1 MNSES
6 RDLYECLGL
15 QRDATD
21 TQIKQQYRKLAFQC
35 HPDKNKTPEA
45 RLQFQ
50 KISEAY
56 DILSQPKKRK
66 VYDTMGY
73 EAVSGEMPVVN
84 AVQLFRSLFNVDFSR
99 EINNNLFYYSDTN
112 YRGEVPNNTDK
123 YMYHKI
129 SCTLE
134 ELYFGCQK
142 EFQIG
147 TRDKEMNHTYSS
159 YVLNIRPG
167 TSADDALLIKDAGGY
182 NPISQEN
189 RDLFVTL
196 TELPHE
202 YYKRKNNDLY
212 RECTISLTEAL
223 FGFQIRLDHFS
234 EYVDVEYTNLV
245 KPNSLLQVFHKGMPV
260 KQTTTKQ
267 LGDIV
272 DPDSSE
278 YGNLI
283 LDLKICFPDSV
294 SESYRDQ
301 LCHIFNQSFRTSSRD
316 SESSTQLIPAYFYKN
331 KEDVVK
337 EILTEEEESTGCL
350 QQ

>member
-1 MNSES
+1 MESTS
-6 RDLYECLGL
+6 RDLYDCLGL
-15 QRDATD
+15 QRDATE

-45 RLQFQ
+45 RIQFQ
-50 KISEAY
+50 QISEAY

-66 VYDTMGY
+66 VYDAMGY
-73 EAVSGEMPVVN
+73 DAVSDEMPVVN

-112 YRGEVPNNTDK
+112 HRGDVPNNTDK
-123 YMYHKI
+123 YIYHVV

-147 TRDKEMNHTYSS
+147 TRDKDMNHTYSS

-167 TSADDALLIKDAGGY
+167 TSTDDALWIKGAGGY
-182 NPISQEN
+182 NPVSQEN
-189 RDLFVTL
+189 RDLFVTIK
-196 TELPHE
+196 ELPHE
-202 YYKRKNNDLY
+202 YYKRKQDDLY
-212 RECTISLTEAL
+212 RECTISLAEAL
-223 FGFQIRLDHFS
+223 FGFRIRLEHFS
-234 EYVDVEYTNLV
+234 EWVNVEYLNVV
-245 KPNSLLQVFHKGMPV
+245 KPNSLLQVFHKGMPI

-267 LGDIV
+267 LGDV
-272 DPDSSE
+272 VEDESSE

-301 LCHIFNQSFRTSSRD
+301 LCQIFHQSCRD
-316 SESSTQLIPAYFYKN
+316 SIENSESSTQLTPAYFYKN
-331 KEDVVK
+331 KEEVVK